1 MDAIKEQL
9 PAMLEEIQ
17 HCKEM
22 AAAHLM
28 MYRMMV
34 AQCVRETVDPD
45 YIGGYWTTKEAL
57 EETYSNYKEARV
69 RQKHLEWVVKNIK
82 NFAKSA

>member
-1 MDAIKEQL
+1 MDALKEQL

-22 AAAHLM
+22 ADAHFM
-28 MYRMMV
+28 MYRFMI
-34 AQCVRETVDPD
+34 ANCVHETIDPNFD
-45 YIGGYWTTKEAL
+45 GGYWTRKEAI
-57 EETYSNYKEARV
+57 EETYQNYRDALERK
-69 RQKHLEWVVKNIK
+69 KHLEWVVKNIK